1 MAISKITNAQRDD
14 VRIYGL
20 ADRPG
25 LTKEAMQQRFDGLGD
40 LAIDKLNEVVDK
52 VNSLENATSIKT
64 TYVDQAGNTMTVGAV
79 LDDLYK
85 KIALLEERINN
96 LFVSVEEIP
105 ETEREGT
112 VYFVQGE
119 VTVE

>member
-1 MAISKITNAQRDD
+1 MVISKITNKERDN
-14 VRIYGL
+14 VRVYGL

-64 TYVDQAGNTMTVGAV
+64 TYADQDGNTMTVGAV

>member
-20 ADRPG
+20 GDRPG

-40 LAIDKLNEVVDK
+40 LAIDKLNEVIDQ
-52 VNSLENATSIKT
+52 VNSLSSASSIKT
-64 TYVDQAGNTMTVGAV
+64 TYVDSDGNALDVNAV
-79 LDDLYK
+79 LADLYS
-85 KIALLEERINN
+85 KIAELENKLSN
-96 LFVSVEEIP
+96 MFVSVTEIP
-105 ETEREGT
+105 DTTQEGV

-119 VTVE
+119 VTVD

>member
-1 MAISKITNAQRDD
+1 MAINKITNAERDN

-40 LAIDKLNEVVDK
+40 LAIDKLNEVIEE
-52 VNSLENATSIKT
+52 VNQLSSATSIKT
-64 TYVDQAGNTMTVGAV
+64 TYTDGEGNTLDVNAV
-79 LDDLYK
+79 LADLYS
-85 KIALLEERINN
+85 KIEALENKLSN

-105 ETEREGT
+105 ATTQDGV

-119 VTVE
+119 VTVD

>member
-1 MAISKITNAQRDD
+1 MAISKITNKERDN
-14 VRIYGL
+14 VRVYGL

-64 TYVDQAGNTMTVGAV
+64 TYVDQDGNTMTVGAV

-96 LFVSVEEIP
+96 LFVSVEKIP

>member
-40 LAIDKLNEVVDK
+40 LAIDKLNEVIDK

-64 TYVDQAGNTMTVGAV
+64 TYVDQDGNTMTVGAV
-79 LDDLYK
+79 LDDLYR

>member
-1 MAISKITNAQRDD
+1 MAISKITNKERDN
-14 VRIYGL
+14 VRVYGL

-64 TYVDQAGNTMTVGAV
+64 TYVDQDGNSMTVGAV

>member
-1 MAISKITNAQRDD
+1 MAISKITNKERDN
-14 VRIYGL
+14 VRVYGL

-64 TYVDQAGNTMTVGAV
+64 TYVDQEGNTMTVGAV

>member
-1 MAISKITNAQRDD
+1 MAISKITNKERDN
-14 VRIYGL
+14 VRVYGL

-64 TYVDQAGNTMTVGAV
+64 TYVDQDGNTMTVGAV

>member
-1 MAISKITNAQRDD
+1 MAISKITNKERDN
-14 VRIYGL
+14 VRVYGL

-40 LAIDKLNEVVDK
+40 LAIDKLNEVIDK

-64 TYVDQAGNTMTVGAV
+64 TYVDQDGNTMTVGAV
-79 LDDLYK
+79 LDDLYR

>member
-64 TYVDQAGNTMTVGAV
+64 TYVDQDGNTMTVGAV
-79 LDDLYK
+79 LDDLYR

>member
-40 LAIDKLNEVVDK
+40 LAIDKLNEVIDK

-64 TYVDQAGNTMTVGAV
+64 TYVDQDGNTMTVGAV

>member
-1 MAISKITNAQRDD
+1 MAISKITNKERDN
-14 VRIYGL
+14 VRVYGL

-40 LAIDKLNEVVDK
+40 LAIDKLNEVIDE
-52 VNSLENATSIKT
+52 VNSLSSASSIKT
-64 TYVDQAGNTMTVGAV
+64 TYTDADGKSLDVNAV
-79 LDDLYK
+79 LADLYA
-85 KIALLEERINN
+85 KIAALEDKIDN
-96 LFVSVEEIP
+96 LFVSVEELP
-105 ETEREGT
+105 ETEKEGT

>member
-1 MAISKITNAQRDD
+1 MTISKITNKERDN
-14 VRIYGL
+14 VRVYGL

-40 LAIDKLNEVVDK
+40 LAIDKLNEVIDQ
-52 VNSLENATSIKT
+52 VNSLSNASSIKT
-64 TYVDQAGNTMTVGAV
+64 TYVDSDGNALDVSEV
-79 LDDLYK
+79 LADIYQ
-85 KIALLEERINN
+85 KIALIGERLNN